1 MVEGGRTENTQLLEQ
16 KFDFIFFTGSV
27 AVGKLVM
34 KKASEHLTPVC
45 LELGGKSPC
54 IVDETANLKLAARRI
69 VFGKFLNLGQTCVAP
84 DYLFVHASVKD
95 RLLEE
100 IQKCIWKQFGTHPLE
115 NADYGRI
122 VNEKHF
128 MRLGRLLDGR
138 RCQDRRRV

>member
-1 MVEGGRTENTQLLEQ
+1 M
-16 KFDFIFFTGSV
+16 
-27 AVGKLVM
+27 
-34 KKASEHLTPVC
+34 
-45 LELGGKSPC
+45 
-54 IVDETANLKLAARRI
+54 
-69 VFGKFLNLGQTCVAP
+69 FGKFLNLGQTCVAP

-128 MRLGRLLDGR
+128 MRLGRLLDGADVKIGGGCDAHALQIEPT
-138 RCQDRRRV
+138 RCGSRFPG